1 MVEETASEARKV
13 AALVGL
19 SLLEVIRAR
28 DLPSEI
34 IDSENPSETMPRR
47 LGLSD
52 AVEQQIR
59 RFRGEVKRRG
69 RISDAEVAALFGL
82 VLRRP
87 DAREVFFQAGELLA
101 GKDAAGRGLGGWLPR
116 ALRYALARRY
126 FRRRFR
132 ALFGRSL
139 GGFAPG
145 PFTLEAGNHL
155 LLELEPGGKACA
167 LLSGMAE
174 TILSRY
180 LRRPVSVTHSSC
192 AGAGQECCRWMATEG

>member
-1 MVEETASEARKV
+1 MAADTAAEPRRV

-28 DLPSEI
+28 DLPTEI
-34 IDSENPSETMPRR
+34 LGSENPAETMPRR
-47 LGLSD
+47 LGLTE

-59 RFRGEVKRRG
+59 RFRGEVKRRR
-69 RISDAEVAALFGL
+69 RISDDEVAALFAL

-101 GKDAAGRGLGGWLPR
+101 GKDAPVGGVGRWLPGV
-116 ALRYALARRY
+116 LRYALARRH

-132 ALFGRSL
+132 ALFGRPV
-139 GGFAPG
+139 GGFAHG
-145 PFTLEAGNHL
+145 PFALEAGGHF

-167 LLSGMAE
+167 LLTGFAQ

-180 LRRPVSVTHSSC
+180 LRRPVSVRHASC
-192 AGAGQECCRWMATEG
+192 VGVGQEICRWVVSDS

>member
-1 MVEETASEARKV
+1 MEQTASEERRV

-34 IDSENPSETMPRR
+34 IDSENPAETMPRR
-47 LGLSD
+47 LGLTE

-59 RFRGEVKRRG
+59 RFRREVRRRG
-69 RISDAEVAALFGL
+69 RISDAEVAALFAL

-101 GKDAAGRGLGGWLPR
+101 GKDAPARGLGRWLPR
-116 ALRYALARRY
+116 ALRFALARRY

-139 GGFAPG
+139 GGFARG
-145 PFTLEAGNHL
+145 PFALEAGNHF

-167 LLSGMAE
+167 LLSGFAQ

-180 LRRPVSVTHSSC
+180 LGQSVSVTHSSC
-192 AGAGQECCRWMATEG
+192 AGVGQEICCWLVNDL